1 MDNIVIR
8 NATANDGAI
17 MRKLAHECG
26 TLDLHT
32 PYTYWVA
39 AAHYSGGCFIME
51 EDGTPIGYI
60 MAVDAPEIVF
70 IWQIGILPEHR
81 GKGLSR
87 ILIASCVGYAKERKK
102 DIEVTI
108 AENNENSYRSFA
120 RFCEKKWHRHGKNG
134 NRRHRRS
141 VGHNLYRKRK
151 PLLNQSDG
159 INAVSK
165 SPSIRL
171 FRSLIADNRQTPNEK
186 NSCSFY
192 GHP

>member
-1 MDNIVIR
+1 MCKIR
-8 NATANDGAI
+8 NATESDGKI
-17 MRKLAHECG
+17 MRMLARKCG

-39 AAHYSGGCFIME
+39 AAHYSGCCFIME

-102 DIEVTI
+102 DIEITI
-108 AENNENSYRSFA
+108 AEDNENSYRSFA
-120 RFCEKKWHRHGKNG
+120 RFCEKNG
-134 NRRHRRS
+134 IAMVKTGTVVIDDLLDTTFIEKENR
-141 VGHNLYRKRK
+141 Y
-151 PLLNQSDG
+151 
-159 INAVSK
+159 
-165 SPSIRL
+165 
-171 FRSLIADNRQTPNEK
+171 LIKAT
-186 NSCSFY
+186 
-192 GHP
+192 G